1 MMAPPL
7 TLFFTLCLALLCALL
22 RLENNADYQH
32 STLATSQASLREYQ
46 QFYGDPT
53 SLHDQV
59 TSMFLSAVSLRP
71 ADPDLHTVMGVLY
84 HLSSDFDKAI
94 DSFKQAIK
102 HRPNDPQLWNKLGA
116 TLANSSKSADAVHA
130 YKRALTLRPRYVRAL
145 ANLAISYANQG
156 MHEEA
161 VSVYLKTLECN
172 ADAAHVWSYLRISL
186 SHLGKE
192 KLVELTN
199 SKNVQLFRPYYDF

>member
-1 MMAPPL
+1 MSPRTHSSL
-7 TLFFTLCLALLCALL
+7 LVLCV

-32 STLATSQASLREYQ
+32 SSLASDHASLREYQ
-46 QFYGDPT
+46 QFYGDSA

-94 DSFKQAIK
+94 SSFKLAIK
-102 HRPNDPQLWNKLGA
+102 QRPNDPQLWNKLGA
-116 TLANSSKSADAVHA
+116 TLANSSNSQDAVHA
-130 YKRALTLRPRYVRAL
+130 YKRALALRPRYVRAL

-156 MHEEA
+156 LHEEA
-161 VSVYLKTLECN
+161 VSMYLKTLDCN

-186 SHLGKE
+186 SHLGKD